1 MKEVQMKA
9 DRIFV
14 NGQIYTVNDRSEWA
28 DAVAVKGD
36 RIIYA
41 GGEAGARALC
51 DENTEITD
59 LAGKMML
66 PGFIDGH
73 CHPVLA
79 AHYLCGV
86 YLQLEWGV
94 EECLRE
100 IRRYVEAN
108 PDSKTYFG
116 IGYAEWIFDET
127 GPKKEMLDAICA
139 DKPMMILGSSA
150 HEAWVNSKALELAG
164 ITEDTPD
171 PIPGF
176 HYFHRDAEGRPTGHL
191 LETGTQNMITGRIN
205 FFDPDTIE
213 SVMEEASGEYAAMG
227 VTSTCDMGMQ
237 EFGLKVYYETIPEMI
252 KNGTYRQRFF
262 GCGQMVAER
271 GDEDIVLP
279 KLIECSK
286 KYDSD
291 KYNIHFLKIIN
302 DGTLET
308 RSAALSEPYDES
320 GAIVKP
326 LFTREE
332 IAEIGLRA
340 AAAGLDINVHGIGD
354 EAISGTLAMAKAIRE
369 AGYDDCRI
377 TNSHC
382 DYVKDEELAL
392 FGKYNVIANTTC
404 VWHYG
409 NPDMEAVIGD
419 RQNRTFRIKTM
430 INGGCRMGQGSDF
443 PVDEFGR
450 EPLKGIE
457 MGCTR
462 QLFDH
467 PELPVLKPYEE
478 KLSVDDGIRSYTI
491 NNAYQM
497 HMDDELGSI
506 EAGKYAD
513 LVILEKNLFD
523 VPLNEI
529 HNIKVCETI
538 MNGKTTYSNC

>member
-1 MKEVQMKA
+1 MKA

-14 NGQIYTVNDRSEWA
+14 NGQIYTVNDRSEWVE
-28 DAVAVKGD
+28 AVAIKGD
-36 RIIYA
+36 KIIYA
-41 GGEAGARALC
+41 GDEAGARALC
-51 DENTEITD
+51 DENTDVTD

-86 YLQLEWGV
+86 YLQIEWGV
-94 EECLRE
+94 EECLAE
-100 IRRYVEAN
+100 IRKYVEAN
-108 PDSKTYFG
+108 PDNETYFG
-116 IGYAEWIFDET
+116 IGYAEWIFDEN
-127 GPKKEMLDAICA
+127 GPKKEMLDEICA

-164 ITEDTPD
+164 ITKDTPD

-176 HYFHRDAEGRPTGHL
+176 HYFHRDAEGEPTGHL
-191 LETGTQNMITGRIN
+191 LEMGTQNMIMEKIN
-205 FFDPDTIE
+205 FFDRDTIE
-213 SVMEEASGEYAAMG
+213 HVMQEASDGYAAMG

-237 EFGLKVYYETIPEMI
+237 EFGLKVYYETLPEMI
-252 KNGTYRQRFF
+252 DSGIYKQRFF
-262 GCGQMVAER
+262 GCGQMLAEK
-271 GDEDIVLP
+271 GDEDVVLP
-279 KLIECSK
+279 RLVEYSR
-286 KYDSD
+286 KYNSD

-308 RSAALSEPYDES
+308 RSAALGEPYDEDGS
-320 GAIVKP
+320 MVQP
-326 LFTREE
+326 LFTREK
-332 IAEIGLRA
+332 IAEVGLKA

-382 DYVKDEELAL
+382 DYVKDEELGL
-392 FGKYNVIANTTC
+392 FGRYDVIANTTC

-419 RQNRTFRIKTM
+419 RQNRTFRIRTM
-430 INGGCRMGQGSDF
+430 IDGGCRMGQGSDF

-497 HMDDELGSI
+497 HMDDRLGSI

-538 MNGKTTYSNC
+538 MDGKTTYSNY